1 MNIFLEDA
9 KVLTDRI
16 YIRDVYC
23 MYTIYGIN
31 SLTFSGLCVVKV
43 AFWGVLREVL

>member
-23 MYTIYGIN
+23 MYTIRGIN
-31 SLTFSGLCVVKV
+31 CLTLSGLYVVKV
-43 AFWGVLREVL
+43 AFGGVLRGVL